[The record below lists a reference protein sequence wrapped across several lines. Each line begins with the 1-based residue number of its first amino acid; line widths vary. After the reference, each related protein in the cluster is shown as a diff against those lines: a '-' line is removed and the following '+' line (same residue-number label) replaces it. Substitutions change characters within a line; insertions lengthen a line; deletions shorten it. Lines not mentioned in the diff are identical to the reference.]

1 MSSKEEIKL
10 KRLEY
15 LQRAREKK
23 ALLKSQK
30 ENPIPEP
37 EPIPEPIPEP
47 KKTNTKTKDKKTKP
61 ANKTLDISTVED
73 VKKAEEQFE
82 VKEDVIRIKAPKKK
96 TIVKR
101 LIEIEESSTDEE
113 IQEEIIHI
121 PKQSSKSKQSIK
133 EYHNKQSIKET
144 IKANKLYADIF
155 PN

>member
-37 EPIPEPIPEP
+37 ESEPIPEP
-47 KKTNTKTKDKKTKP
+47 KKTKP
-61 ANKTLDISTVED
+61 INKTLDISTVED
-73 VKKAEEQFE
+73 VKKAEQEFE

-101 LIEIEESSTDEE
+101 LIEIEEPSTDEE

-133 EYHNKQSIKET
+133 ENQNKQSIKET